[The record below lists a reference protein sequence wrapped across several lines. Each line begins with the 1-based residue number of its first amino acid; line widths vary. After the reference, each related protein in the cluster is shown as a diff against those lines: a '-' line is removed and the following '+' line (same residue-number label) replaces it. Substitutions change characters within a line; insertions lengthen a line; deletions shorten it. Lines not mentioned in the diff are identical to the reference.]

1 MAGGSVIRGPRE
13 LRVRYDL
20 DERPRRTPNLWLR
33 GGSILAAA
41 LFVSAVVGS
50 LRGPDA
56 VSAAGVAASPPGQLA
71 GLEAQLAAAHE
82 ELAVQRL
89 KNERVDAIQRYSA
102 AYQIPADVA
111 ATIYDNALTAGIDPA
126 LGFQLVRVESSFKPT
141 ARSSANA
148 LGYTQ
153 LQLATARK
161 YEPWVDEAALFDPN
175 TNLRIGFR
183 FLRELIGQY
192 HGNVRLALLA
202 YNRGPGR
209 INEALAYGDDPDNG
223 YSHAVLHH
231 RPAALKR

>member
-1 MAGGSVIRGPRE
+1 MKYE
-13 LRVRYDL
+13 L
-20 DERPRRTPNLWLR
+20 DERPHRAPNLWLR
-33 GGSILAAA
+33 GGAILLAALLVSGVA
-41 LFVSAVVGS
+41 GSLSGPDPVSASG
-50 LRGPDA
+50 L
-56 VSAAGVAASPPGQLA
+56 AADLPTGVA
-71 GLEAQLAAAHE
+71 GLESQLAATRE
-82 ELAVQRL
+82 ELGVERL

-111 ATIYDNALTAGIDPA
+111 ATVYDNALTAGIDPG
-126 LGFQLVRVESSFKPT
+126 LGFQLVKVESSFKPT
-141 ARSSANA
+141 ARSSADA

-161 YEPWVDEAALFDPN
+161 YEPWVDEAALLDPN

-183 FLRELIGQY
+183 FLHELIGQY
-192 HGNVRLALLA
+192 HGDVRLALLA

-231 RPAALKR
+231 RPAALRR

>member
-1 MAGGSVIRGPRE
+1 MNYEIN
-13 LRVRYDL
+13 
-20 DERPRRTPNLWLR
+20 ERPRRAPNLWLR
-33 GGSILAAA
+33 GGAILVAA
-41 LFVSAVVGS
+41 LLVSGVAGSLSGPGPVSASDVVTD
-50 LRGPDA
+50 LPIE
-56 VSAAGVAASPPGQLA
+56 VA
-71 GLEAQLAAAHE
+71 GLESQLATTRE
-82 ELAVQRL
+82 ELAVERL

-111 ATIYDNALTAGIDPA
+111 ATVYDNALTAGIDPA
-126 LGFQLVRVESSFKPT
+126 LGFQLVKVESSFKPT
-141 ARSSANA
+141 AHSSADA

-161 YEPWVDEAALFDPN
+161 YEPWVDQAALFDPS

-183 FLRELIGQY
+183 FLHELIGQY
-192 HGNVRLALLA
+192 HGDVRLALLA

-231 RPAALKR
+231 RPAALRR